1 MGERA
6 EGGVA
11 TAQAGRDEGSVDCA
25 DGRRLA
31 FREYGAPNGAPVF
44 YFHGWPGS
52 RLDFA
57 PNHAAAVAA
66 GVRVIAVDR
75 PGMGG
80 SDWQRGRRVL
90 DWPADVAAVADTLG
104 LDRFAVLG
112 FSFGGPYARA
122 CGYALAERVTRVI
135 LVSSV
140 GPLDDPAAG
149 GALLPRPLRLTLL
162 LARRSP
168 VLALPLIW
176 RSARQARA
184 VAVDRGPPDWMPPAD
199 AAVVGS
205 PEVASCLRAS
215 ACECFRRGIRGAA
228 HDSAA
233 IARGEGFAPE
243 DIATEVQIW
252 HGEDDRSDP
261 VAMAR
266 SQERRIPRA
275 SARYV
280 EDGGHLILFSHAA
293 EILAGVGGS
302 T

>member
-1 MGERA
+1 VGDAA
-6 EGGVA
+6 EGAFA
-11 TAQAGRDEGSVDCA
+11 TADAGRGDGSVKCD
-25 DGRRLA
+25 DGRALA
-31 FREYGAPNGAPVF
+31 FREYGAPDGAPVF

-57 PNHAAAVAA
+57 ANHGAAAAA

-80 SDWQRGRRVL
+80 SDFQRRRRVL
-90 DWPADVAAVADTLG
+90 DWPADVAAVADALG

-135 LVSSV
+135 LVSGV
-140 GPLDDPAAG
+140 GPLHDPAAG
-149 GALLPRPLRLTLL
+149 EALLPRPLRLTLV

-168 VLALPLIW
+168 ALGLPLAW
-176 RSARQARA
+176 RSARETLAA
-184 VAVDRGPPDWMPPAD
+184 TGELTLPDGLPAADVAVLGR
-199 AAVVGS
+199 
-205 PEVASCLRAS
+205 PEVASCLHSS
-215 ACECFRRGIRGAA
+215 ALECFRRGLRGAA
-228 HDSAA
+228 QDTAVVAH
-233 IARGEGFAPE
+233 GEGFALE

-266 SQERRIPRA
+266 SQERRIPHA

-280 EDGGHLILFSHAA
+280 DGGGHLILFSHAA
-293 EILAGVGGS
+293 EILAGV
-302 T
+302 TD

>member
-1 MGERA
+1 MGDA
-6 EGGVA
+6 AQGGVA
-11 TAQAGRDEGSVDCA
+11 TAEAGRGDGSVECA
-25 DGRRLA
+25 DGRALA
-31 FREYGAPNGAPVF
+31 FREYGAPDGAPVF

-57 PNHAAAVAA
+57 ANHGAAVAA

-80 SDWQRGRRVL
+80 SDGQRGRRVL
-90 DWPADVAAVADTLG
+90 DWPADVAAVADALG
-104 LDRFAVLG
+104 LDRFAVIG

-135 LVSSV
+135 LVSTV

-149 GALLPRPLRLTLL
+149 AALLPPALRLTLA

-168 VLALPLIW
+168 ALALPLVW
-176 RSARQARA
+176 RSARQTRGG
-184 VAVDRGPPDWMPPAD
+184 AVDRGLPDWMSPAD
-199 AAVVGS
+199 AAVLS
-205 PEVASCLRAS
+205 RPEVAACLQAS
-215 ACECFRRGIRGAA
+215 TIECFRRGLRGATQ
-228 HDSAA
+228 DSAVVA
-233 IARGEGFAPE
+233 HGEGFSLE

-293 EILAGVGGS
+293 EILAGVAA
-302 T
+302 